1 MIAVTRGTRRSQTH
15 RRQKG
20 ADGCQGLEGERDGES
35 EYNGYRAS
43 VSKNEKV
50 LEKDSSDACI
60 TRRMYLLLNCTLQN
74 G

>member
-1 MIAVTRGTRRSQTH
+1 MIPLTQGTWRSRTH

-43 VSKNEKV
+43 VGKDEKV
-50 LEKDSSDACI
+50 PEKDGSDACNM
-60 TRRMYLLLNCTLQN
+60 RMYLLLNCTLQN